1 MSVKETSNFI
11 LHAKSNEFY
20 WEGNGQLSIKT
31 FSNGK
36 ALYKADRGF
45 FAVEENRYLLLNE
58 GPYTIGIEEK
68 QDVESFCMFF
78 GSGFAEDVYRTLD
91 ASTNDLL
98 TDPYKTTSPL
108 NFFERTYAI
117 SPSLAGQIN
126 TLKKHHKQLD
136 ACWHD
141 EQFHRIME
149 TLIVEQL
156 STLREVESLQ
166 ALRKS
171 TREELFQRVTTAN
184 EYIRAFF
191 AEPLQLTDIAKVACL
206 SQNHLLR
213 SYSQV
218 FGKTPHQHISELRIE
233 KAKKLLANF
242 ELNMTDIAFEIG
254 FLNPVSFSKMFKQHM
269 GMSPLHYRKKVILD
283 KKSY

>member
-1 MSVKETSNFI
+1 MNVKESSNFI

-31 FSNGK
+31 FSNGR
-36 ALYKADRGF
+36 ALYKTNRGF

-78 GSGFAEDVYRTLD
+78 GDGFAEDVYRTMD
-91 ASTNDLL
+91 ASTNELL
-98 TDPYKTTSPL
+98 TDPYKKASPFY
-108 NFFERTYAI
+108 FFERTYTT
-117 SPSLAGQIN
+117 SPLLDRQIN
-126 TLKKHHKQLD
+126 TLKRHHKQLD
-136 ACWHD
+136 ACWHE
-141 EQFHRIME
+141 EQFHQIMQ
-149 TLIVEQL
+149 TLIVEQ
-156 STLREVESLQ
+156 STTLREIESLQ

-171 TREELFQRVTTAN
+171 TRDELFHRVTTAH

-191 AEPLQLTDIAKVACL
+191 AEPLKLADIARIACL
-206 SQNHLLR
+206 SPNHLLR
-213 SYSQV
+213 SYAQV
-218 FGKTPHQHISELRIE
+218 YGKTPHQHISELRIQ

-254 FLNPVSFSKMFKQHM
+254 FSNPVSFSKMFKQHI
-269 GMSPLHYRKKVILD
+269 GMPPLHYRKKVILD
-283 KKSY
+283 KKSD

>member
-1 MSVKETSNFI
+1 MNVKESSNFI

-31 FSNGK
+31 FSNGR
-36 ALYKADRGF
+36 ALYKTNRGF

-78 GSGFAEDVYRTLD
+78 GDGFAEDVYRTMD
-91 ASTNDLL
+91 ASTNELL
-98 TDPYKTTSPL
+98 TDPYKKASPL
-108 NFFERTYAI
+108 YFFERTYTT
-117 SPSLAGQIN
+117 SPLLDGQIN
-126 TLKKHHKQLD
+126 TLKRHHKQLD
-136 ACWHD
+136 ACWHE
-141 EQFHRIME
+141 EQFHQIMQ
-149 TLIVEQL
+149 TLIVEQ
-156 STLREVESLQ
+156 STTLREIESLQ

-171 TREELFQRVTTAN
+171 TRDELFHRVTTAH

-191 AEPLQLTDIAKVACL
+191 AEPLKLADIARIACL
-206 SQNHLLR
+206 SPNHLLR
-213 SYSQV
+213 SYAQV
-218 FGKTPHQHISELRIE
+218 YGKTPHQHISELRIQ
-233 KAKKLLANF
+233 KAKMLLATL

-254 FLNPVSFSKMFKQHM
+254 FSNPVSFSKMFKQHI

-283 KKSY
+283 KKSD

>member
-1 MSVKETSNFI
+1 MEVKHSSNFI

-31 FSNGK
+31 FSSGR
-36 ALYKADRGF
+36 ALYKTDRGF

-78 GSGFAEDVYRTLD
+78 GDGFAEDIYRTMD
-91 ASTNDLL
+91 ASTNELL
-98 TDPYKTTSPL
+98 TDPFEKADPL
-108 NFFERTYAI
+108 YFFERTYEI
-117 SPSLAGQIN
+117 SPSLAALIN
-126 TLKKHHKQLD
+126 TFKKHHKQSD

-149 TLIVEQL
+149 SLIMEQVT
-156 STLREVESLQ
+156 TLREAEALQ

-171 TREELFQRVTTAN
+171 TREELFQRVTTAH

-191 AEPLQLTDIAKVACL
+191 AQPLRLADIARIACL
-206 SQNHLLR
+206 SPNHLLR

-218 FGKTPHQHISELRIE
+218 FGRTPYQHISELRIQQ
-233 KAKKLLANF
+233 AKKLLANL

-254 FLNPVSFSKMFKQHM
+254 FSNPVSFSKMFKQHI
-269 GMSPLHYRKKVILD
+269 GESPLHYRKKVILD
-283 KKSY
+283 KKTD

>member
-1 MSVKETSNFI
+1 MNVKESSNFI

-36 ALYKADRGF
+36 ALYKTDRGF

-78 GSGFAEDVYRTLD
+78 GDGFAEDVYRTMD
-91 ASTNDLL
+91 ASTNELL
-98 TDPYKTTSPL
+98 TDPYKKADPL
-108 NFFERTYAI
+108 HFFERTYEI

-126 TLKKHHKQLD
+126 TFKSHHKQLD
-136 ACWHD
+136 ACWHE
-141 EQFHRIME
+141 EQFHRIMQ

-156 STLREVESLQ
+156 TTLREIESLQ

-171 TREELFQRVTTAN
+171 TREELFQRVTTAH

-191 AEPLQLTDIAKVACL
+191 TEPLQLADIAKVACL
-206 SQNHLLR
+206 SPNHLLR
-213 SYSQV
+213 SYAQV
-218 FGKTPHQHISELRIE
+218 FGRTPHQHISELRIE

-242 ELNMTDIAFEIG
+242 DFNMTDIAFEIG
-254 FLNPVSFSKMFKQHM
+254 FLNPVSFSKMFKQHI
-269 GMSPLHYRKKVILD
+269 GISPLHYRKKVILD
-283 KKSY
+283 KNFD

>member
-1 MSVKETSNFI
+1 MNVKESSNFI

-36 ALYKADRGF
+36 ALYKTDRGF

-78 GSGFAEDVYRTLD
+78 GDGFAEDVYRTMD
-91 ASTNDLL
+91 ASTNELL
-98 TDPYKTTSPL
+98 TDPYKKADPL
-108 NFFERTYAI
+108 HFFERTYEI

-126 TLKKHHKQLD
+126 TFKSHHKQLD

-141 EQFHRIME
+141 EQFHRIMQ
-149 TLIVEQL
+149 TLIAEQL
-156 STLREVESLQ
+156 TTLREVESLQ

-171 TREELFQRVTTAN
+171 TREELFQRVTTAH

-191 AEPLQLTDIAKVACL
+191 TEPLQLADIAKVACL
-206 SQNHLLR
+206 SPNHLLR
-213 SYSQV
+213 SYAQV
-218 FGKTPHQHISELRIE
+218 FGRTPHQHISELRIE

-242 ELNMTDIAFEIG
+242 DLNMTDIAFEIG
-254 FLNPVSFSKMFKQHM
+254 FLNPVSFSKMFKQHI
-269 GMSPLHYRKKVILD
+269 GISPLHYRKKVILD
-283 KKSY
+283 KKSD

>member
-1 MSVKETSNFI
+1 MNVKESSNFI

-36 ALYKADRGF
+36 ALYKTDRGF

-78 GSGFAEDVYRTLD
+78 GGGFAEDVYRTLD
-91 ASTNDLL
+91 ASTNELL
-98 TDPYKTTSPL
+98 TDPYKKTNPFY
-108 NFFERTYAI
+108 FFERTYEI

-126 TLKKHHKQLD
+126 TFKSRHKQLD
-136 ACWHD
+136 ASWHD
-141 EQFHRIME
+141 EQFHRIMQ
-149 TLIVEQL
+149 TLIAEQL
-156 STLREVESLQ
+156 MTVREVESLQ

-171 TREELFQRVTTAN
+171 TREELFQRVTTAH

-191 AEPLQLTDIAKVACL
+191 TEPLQLADIAKVACL
-206 SQNHLLR
+206 SPNHLLR
-213 SYSQV
+213 SYAQV

-233 KAKKLLANF
+233 KAKKLLANLD
-242 ELNMTDIAFEIG
+242 LNMTDITFEIG
-254 FLNPVSFSKMFKQHM
+254 FLNPVSFSKMFKQHI

-283 KKSY
+283 KKSD

>member
-1 MSVKETSNFI
+1 MNVKESSNFI

-36 ALYKADRGF
+36 ALYKTDRGF

-58 GPYTIGIEEK
+58 GPYTIGIEEN

-78 GSGFAEDVYRTLD
+78 GGGFAEDVYRTLD
-91 ASTNDLL
+91 ASTNELL
-98 TDPYKTTSPL
+98 TDPYKKADPL
-108 NFFERTYAI
+108 YFFERTYEI

-126 TLKKHHKQLD
+126 TFKSYHKQLD
-136 ACWHD
+136 ASWHE
-141 EQFHRIME
+141 EQFHRIMQ
-149 TLIVEQL
+149 TLIAEQL
-156 STLREVESLQ
+156 TTLREVESLQ

-171 TREELFQRVTTAN
+171 TREELYQRVTTAH

-191 AEPLQLTDIAKVACL
+191 TEPLQLADIAKVACL
-206 SQNHLLR
+206 SPNHLLR
-213 SYSQV
+213 SYAQV
-218 FGKTPHQHISELRIE
+218 FGRTPHQHITELRIE

-242 ELNMTDIAFEIG
+242 DFNMTDIAFEIG
-254 FLNPVSFSKMFKQHM
+254 FLNPVSFSKLFKQHI
-269 GMSPLHYRKKVILD
+269 GISPLHYRKKVILD
-283 KKSY
+283 KNFD

>member
-1 MSVKETSNFI
+1 MNVKESSNFI

-20 WEGNGQLSIKT
+20 WEGDGQLSIKT

-36 ALYKADRGF
+36 ALYKTDRGF

-78 GSGFAEDVYRTLD
+78 GDGFAEEVFRTMD
-91 ASTNDLL
+91 TSTNDLL
-98 TDPYKTTSPL
+98 TDPYKKAEPL
-108 NFFERTYAI
+108 YFFERTYEM

-126 TLKKHHKQLD
+126 TLKRHHKQLD
-136 ACWHD
+136 ANWHE
-141 EQFHRIME
+141 EQFHRIIQI
-149 TLIVEQL
+149 LISEQL
-156 STLREVESLQ
+156 TTVREVESIQ

-171 TREELFQRVTTAN
+171 TRVELYQRVTTAH

-191 AEPLQLTDIAKVACL
+191 TEPLQLADIAKVSYL
-206 SQNHLLR
+206 SPNHLLR
-213 SYSQV
+213 TYAQV
-218 FGKTPHQHISELRIE
+218 FGLTPHQHISALRIE

-242 ELNMTDIAFEIG
+242 DLNMTDIAFEIG
-254 FLNPVSFSKMFKQHM
+254 FLNSVSFSKMFKQHM

-283 KKSY
+283 KKYD